1 MTGDRVVARLVVR
14 GRVQGVWY
22 RGSMQREGRRL
33 GVLGWVRNRDD
44 GAVEA
49 EIAGAPHAVEQLI
62 AWAHHGPRG
71 ARVDRVDV
79 TWPGTGGAGWTDFD
93 VRS

>member
-1 MTGDRVVARLVVR
+1 
-14 GRVQGVWY
+14 
-22 RGSMQREGRRL
+22 
-33 GVLGWVRNRDD
+33 
-44 GAVEA
+44 
-49 EIAGAPHAVEQLI
+49 VEQLI
-62 AWAHHGPRG
+62 AWARHGPRG